1 MKAVKLFGPGDMR
14 LVDIDRPTPGPGEAL
29 VQVKATGVCAS
40 DVHYY
45 REGRIGDAVV
55 TEPIIMGHEFAG
67 VVAELGPGVTGL
79 NVGDPVAVEPAIPC
93 GDCELC
99 RAGEINICLSIKFCG
114 TPPHDGSL
122 REYIAWPAE
131 NCVPVPASW
140 TMGEVAMLEPLAVGV
155 YGVEMAEPVK
165 GKSVAILGSGAI
177 GLSILQAA
185 KASGCGTV
193 IVTDLIPERLEIAR
207 KLGADVV
214 LNANAPDIVKQVV
227 GDSMGMDIV
236 FEAAGENDAVRQG
249 TEIVRPGGL
258 LVVGGIPQEDE
269 MCVTASVIRRKGL
282 TIKMIRRSRNTL
294 HRSIELVK
302 QGKVDLAPLVSHTFP
317 VERVVDAF
325 ELAMAHKDG
334 VLRAVV
340 EFS

>member
-1 MKAVKLFGPGDMR
+1 MKAVKLYGPGDLR
-14 LVDIDRPTPGPGEAL
+14 LVDIPKPSPGPGEVL
-29 VQVKATGVCAS
+29 VQVKATGICAS
-40 DVHYY
+40 DIHYY

-67 VVAELGPGVTGL
+67 IVAELGPGVTGL
-79 NVGDPVAVEPAIPC
+79 KVGDPVAVEPAIPC
-93 GDCELC
+93 GECELC
-99 RAGEINICLSIKFCG
+99 RAGEINICLDIKFCG
-114 TPPHDGSL
+114 TPPYDGSL

-155 YGVEMAEPVK
+155 YGVEMAEPVQ

-185 KASGCGTV
+185 KASGCGKV

-207 KLGADVV
+207 KLGADIV
-214 LNANAPDIVKQVV
+214 LDANDPDIVKQVV

-249 TEIVRPGGL
+249 TEIVRPGGM
-258 LVVGGIPQEDE
+258 LVVGGIPQEDS

-302 QGKVDLAPLVSHTFP
+302 QGKVDLAPFVTHTFP
-317 VERVVDAF
+317 VERVADAF
-325 ELAMAHKDG
+325 ELAMAHRDG

>member
-14 LVDIDRPTPGPGEAL
+14 LVDIDRPTPGPGEVL

-99 RAGEINICLSIKFCG
+99 RAGEINICLGIKFCG
-114 TPPHDGSL
+114 TPPYDGSL
-122 REYIAWPAE
+122 RECIAWPAE
-131 NCVPVPASW
+131 NCVPVPDSW

-155 YGVEMAEPVK
+155 YGVEMAEPVQ
-165 GKSVAILGSGAI
+165 GKSIAILGSGAI

-193 IVTDLIPERLEIAR
+193 TVTDLIPERLEIAR
-207 KLGADVV
+207 KLGADAVFDARDPDVV
-214 LNANAPDIVKQVV
+214 KKVV

-302 QGKVDLAPLVSHTFP
+302 QGKVDLAPFVSHTFP